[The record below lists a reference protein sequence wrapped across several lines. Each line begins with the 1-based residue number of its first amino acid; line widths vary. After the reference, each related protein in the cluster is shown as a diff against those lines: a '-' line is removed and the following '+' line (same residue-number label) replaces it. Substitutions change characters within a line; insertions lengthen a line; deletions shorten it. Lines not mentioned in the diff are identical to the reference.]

1 MSDLTPIRADKHN
14 VSLPFLLQQVAWLY
28 ERQMSQVKAQMR
40 KVGAS
45 RSSAAPSPV
54 PGQSSD
60 NFTSEMMRRTGS
72 SAGGQ
77 SRAQN
82 KRPIHLLITG
92 ARAPSSL
99 SLRRDSPI
107 PKQDSS
113 VQGISNSSNR
123 AMGMSRA
130 HLIIPS

>member
-1 MSDLTPIRADKHN
+1 
-14 VSLPFLLQQVAWLY
+14 
-28 ERQMSQVKAQMR
+28 MR

-45 RSSAAPSPV
+45 KSSAAPSPV

-60 NFTSEMMRRTGS
+60 NVAGEMMRRTGS

-77 SRAQN
+77 FRYVDFNDQN
-82 KRPIHLLITG
+82 LNYVG

-107 PKQDSS
+107 PRQDSS

-123 AMGMSRA
+123 AIGMS
-130 HLIIPS
+130 S